1 MNYIAFLRGVNV
13 GGKNIIKMADL
24 KLLFVNLGMNDV
36 STYIQS
42 GNVLFSSD
50 KDETV
55 LTEELE
61 TAIEKTFSM
70 SVPVIIRNCSEL
82 EHIIKNKPFSDAE
95 IVNDN
100 AATERLYIFLFAQ
113 QLSPKDIAKLSVH
126 KNSNDRFE
134 LVGRDLYVL
143 FDQSIRNSRLA
154 NALQKME
161 VPVTSRNMKT
171 ISKLIDIGKQQSN

>member
-1 MNYIAFLRGVNV
+1 M
-13 GGKNIIKMADL
+13 
-24 KLLFVNLGMNDV
+24 
-36 STYIQS
+36 
-42 GNVLFSSD
+42 
-50 KDETV
+50 
-55 LTEELE
+55 
-61 TAIEKTFSM
+61 
-70 SVPVIIRNCSEL
+70 

-100 AATERLYIFLFAQ
+100 AATERLYMFLFAQ

>member
-70 SVPVIIRNCSEL
+70 SVPVIIRNC
-82 EHIIKNKPFSDAE
+82 
-95 IVNDN
+95 
-100 AATERLYIFLFAQ
+100 
-113 QLSPKDIAKLSVH
+113 
-126 KNSNDRFE
+126 
-134 LVGRDLYVL
+134 
-143 FDQSIRNSRLA
+143 
-154 NALQKME
+154 
-161 VPVTSRNMKT
+161 
-171 ISKLIDIGKQQSN
+171 